1 MSSVRE
7 QAKLDDYEVYKEIE
21 EFRKRRENLL
31 KVRGAAGAKLKGAQ
45 LHEADEKLMLHTVVD
60 RMLDLDWY
68 ILTSIPSY
76 CYSCSLLYSFRVV
89 FFLCDHCGS

>member
-45 LHEADEKLMLHTVVD
+45 LHEADEKL
-60 RMLDLDWY
+60 
-68 ILTSIPSY
+68 
-76 CYSCSLLYSFRVV
+76 
-89 FFLCDHCGS
+89 